1 MLCKITQITRQQNK
15 YRCAPFPSQHRLT
28 TKLKD
33 GARIHYVHL
42 QIACIHHPDERRTL
56 RDFVRVFPEL
66 YEPIAR
72 AAEEH
77 PLSTYF
83 FIPVYPTKTH
93 VTIFAC
99 SSSNFVM
106 KFLGRWCITKN
117 VIDHRRPSFCDHNL
131 FLKKRVVFL
140 QEKNI
145 LQKNKNDLV
154 FWTGKRPFKIV
165 LFITAV
171 LVQDYPAR
179 GDITGHYYASG
190 NALDGLKKVQTVWCL
205 SCVEKCKKEP
215 ER

>member
-1 MLCKITQITRQQNK
+1 VLCKITQITRQQNK

-33 GARIHYVHL
+33 GARIHFVHS
-42 QIACIHHPDERRTL
+42 QWRTYIIRTKGERCGAL
-56 RDFVRVFPEL
+56 FGSSPKL
-66 YEPIAR
+66 YKPIAW